1 MDVLDFINKGGKK
14 EVSNPLFNSKSKKN
28 IQSRSITVQDLEPDN
43 DAAINMAVAD
53 EINQYSIDSKTA
65 DKYRA
70 EGMNWNPWE
79 NLDSQLAE
87 QQGTFAKFGNALA
100 QAVVSEFAIGT
111 VKGFSDLFD
120 LIGQG
125 IGLSD
130 GDYSNPVS
138 KFLEEKQEEFRNF
151 APIYSDSNLHISNGG
166 LLDPGWWASNIPSIV
181 SSLTLLIPS
190 TGITRGISY
199 LGKLGKISSR
209 TRNAVRAISG
219 VNSKMK
225 KAEALRKAGKSA
237 EDIAKATKLNDV
249 RRFLTSASTAKQT
262 SLFLENATTAALSR
276 AMENYQEARQTYN
289 DMYVKASEYLKD
301 DDNYKAFIEQNK
313 ESLEKAGVDITDK
326 DSVAKYVSSSAADRT
341 FQLDW
346 YNVGWD
352 VIEMYGLRN
361 AWKGLKNANGTPSA
375 VRRAEKD
382 AIKYFGKKPEEIA
395 KLKSQRSFIE
405 KAGEWTSD
413 KLYGSKLII
422 GSELSEG
429 AEEALN
435 YIATEEGMRFG
446 RVLLGSEKGENK
458 GVWENIRNGFDGRL
472 HSYLL
477 APELH
482 DAAFWGVLGGVVFQ
496 YGGSKLR
503 RIRQK
508 FEKSEADE
516 KAKKSTP
523 WYQLDE
529 LPENQRR
536 ISEIE
541 ARATDFATYK
551 AQLDKINSGVDIYN
565 STENNEVK
573 FNSKEEADIAREKL
587 KDEFIASMTLRAMN
601 SGNYD
606 MLKAFLQNDNVRK
619 NLIESGV
626 FGNAEENG
634 KSASDIEAESKEYI
648 DSAVRRMDEI
658 ANMYE
663 EELTAIDYASSR
675 VGNDVLAEYM
685 QIMANNNVHTRL
697 ALKQNNL
704 SLAGTNTRISQLE
717 DQFRDKLDPN
727 INHAKNIKVGLIS
740 SELGKLYAEKR
751 EVTSQKD
758 SISKTISLE
767 NINKKIKTLEDELS
781 NEELV
786 FATSLALRY
795 TKTKGEDGKYTTD
808 DTSDYFEYRD
818 KQIINRTEDMSGKT
832 FESLTS
838 LDLSDRAKTVLN
850 DEELQRYKVLEQDA
864 GSSFS
869 ALKQI
874 SPELNDLYAVRA
886 ATELSSKMLN
896 SEIVRTVDEVKSYAN
911 MLHNTMNEARITA
924 IEQANKTILS
934 LYKKYGNAVEN
945 YISKRYRTE
954 NDNIDT
960 LSENE
965 RRDLNDA
972 LKVLALSKSYNK
984 YLGVQ
989 LEMMFRQ
996 YDAIEASR
1004 DSADDNEKGEENTTN
1019 LEANADT
1026 INQDVNNSTG
1036 ATIQANTEQETG
1048 QTDENQ
1054 PIVDPQKTENR
1065 TPTYYAKFWFPKGVL
1080 SSSRHSNTDNGGA
1093 AVYDNNDG
1101 TFTLDVRDDKK
1112 ALNDNRFFSNADE
1125 VDLTRPYEVVEKPIL
1140 KKNKKGKLEIYKQGK
1155 LVNTDTLEYQAAQQE
1170 EQQVSQT
1177 NEEQNTETNE
1187 EQTITQSANDVT
1199 EQNTEQN
1206 TETITQPVEGNN
1218 ENIED
1223 NVSNNPSTGGVVGE
1237 ESQPVPTVTPT
1248 VVPQEQK
1255 SSKESTT
1262 SVYDDVVPDE
1272 TTTED
1277 EIRMSSLGRFQR
1289 EFKANNDVDLD
1300 TIATEIINAEVKK
1313 GQDRQVVEA
1322 AVNKSLSIIKRVIE
1336 RKKGKASK
1344 TTMKS
1349 SIDDVVVQSSV
1360 IELTNRN
1367 PFIEDYTN
1375 AVKNMIN
1382 EFCKELGINEYN
1394 GKKYINLED
1403 LLRYVNTISNDSQ
1416 MSNMMFDAL
1425 KVYLNTDEAKT
1436 KFITTDETQN
1446 SDTLKKN
1453 IAKSAA
1459 QRYQERFSDTTTQR
1473 VNIWDL
1479 RNSLS
1484 SQKEIKEFEE
1494 ALEALNKGDKL
1505 TYTREDN
1512 KIVLK
1517 DSKGRTIGT
1526 LSIPTINSKTG
1537 AYEMTND
1544 GWKYDILTQAG
1555 GTINSKLKTLFS
1567 RWLNEVNED
1576 SKELNAIIYELAFEK
1591 TSPERKKELLAKFI
1605 ENKEIKAA
1613 KAQGFI
1619 DNRAGSEKL
1628 INGLV
1633 KLWKYKNYT
1642 DGDVTS
1648 SKNRRIERSLN
1659 SWFSKLRNSYDGV
1672 NYLVNNNDGEIEVA
1686 NISDG
1691 EIIRASETNGREV
1704 ALPANKAIAGG
1715 VNPGVHKLAISSRTP
1730 NTLTVSGMP
1739 SINFSGVGKM
1749 NTFVL
1754 LPNRNGSYEYV
1765 QAYPAE
1771 ITDDYIGKEAKEIIE
1786 AIQNKVLE
1794 LLDNHSKNPTQESFN
1809 EVKEF
1814 IKSVLSN
1821 HNGNSSLFWNLRLF
1835 EQGNTFGISL
1845 NNETKIVINAKDG
1858 NIDIS
1863 KSEYKPNIKGYKQK
1877 RMKLG
1882 TQQANEAITEL
1893 LNNLRFNLNP
1903 TYIASDNA
1911 TNTILNGIAKRRK
1924 GKFEITIGD
1933 KTWSYDSYNA
1943 FILNNNLV
1951 RLNTKP
1957 NERGTSNFN
1966 PRGSR
1971 TQSANQV
1978 LEIRINNVITS
1989 PVEDIVE
1996 QQPVEPVIPNVHNIS
2011 IPEKAIAILNGTQQS
2026 NHVGNDIA
2034 ALVFNGK
2041 QLKAL
2046 KDLELLPE
2054 NLIFDENFNNK
2065 QGYETINAEYNNNT
2079 KKITV
2084 GPRWLEMFN
2093 NPTTRNQAIR
2103 KLIHEQLHYKLSK
2116 NKGYVRSVQ
2125 SIYDEFKE
2133 YLDKNNVPKDAH
2145 IRAYLFENESTQL
2158 RALEEFL
2165 VESLTSEELA
2175 KYLNSIETSVPTKR
2189 GAKNLWQKILQT
2201 LSDIFGWN
2209 VTKGSLYEKEL
2220 NTIRELKLSSEDVE
2234 QNNNKLIKNKEYDT
2248 TDEFNRLQEES
2259 LGLSETKIQ
2268 QYHKG
2273 YRGGINGE
2281 VIPIFGD
2288 EDRQRLGRIY
2298 KRVLSRGTNTRTNS
2312 RTTLI
2317 HKLNNGQTSTFNIVA
2332 VSPKLFHDIFEIN
2345 RRYLPNGELVDLH
2358 DDYSN
2363 CKCFISDDGLCG
2375 FAIEEDGNLVSV
2387 FSLNPSTKRGFL
2399 YAIKD
2404 FIIKEGANHLDAYV
2418 SPNQNLENIYKKVFG
2433 FKTAST
2439 MDYNME
2445 YDHDNIA
2452 KNHNNPKVV
2461 FMVLSEDVVENKH
2474 FDKNNYDEAE
2484 KHQHNY
2490 INKSTQQEKIE
2501 VQDAD
2506 EEAEES
2512 NKNSEKSDEESD
2524 EKEAEEPK
2532 ESNDG
2537 FVDISDRLMGMF
2549 SSVTEQ
2555 PVSQTESTYI
2565 KEEQDILS
2573 RAPRNAKGQLLA
2585 PNGKV
2590 SNLDERQYAQVRTKA
2605 FENWFGNWETANNLL
2620 ANLDKVNT
2628 SLVDVEQHYK
2638 PWRKDKTKGND
2649 TLRIYLKDHSKGYF
2663 ELVKDQEFGMYS
2675 VHFKTAR
2682 EGGKYNSDV
2691 TVSTKEDRKTLFKE
2705 LIKLI
2710 PDGAQISTWGEISE
2724 DGIKGLNNV
2733 GRDFTKVGEREI
2745 IKKSNG
2751 SKVNIPIYQKGEDV
2765 SKVVDENGEP
2775 LVVYHGTKNNTEINK
2790 IDLSKSDDSIS
2801 FFTTNDKYHTA
2812 NSYTESGINTG
2823 NSHLD
2828 EIINDILEYEGIAN
2842 YTKVKQYIETTIH
2855 NSEASLND
2863 LGPFDDEVSLKES
2876 IHENKRLLQYLEDN
2890 KDTLDF
2896 NGNTVNIYSFFESL
2910 KNPLIIDVKGKNWNK
2925 IQFEDNTF
2933 STREIAKIAKE
2944 RGYDS
2949 VIFKNIRDLG
2959 AGMSYDGVLYENDVD
2974 KPNVYIAFSSN
2985 QIKSAT
2991 DNVGTFSN
2999 EDDDIYHS
3007 SVTEERITLMPN
3019 VPSIASISDMLP
3031 LAQQPKFDA
3040 LVASA
3045 ELETSCQ

>member
-1 MDVLDFINKGGKK
+1 MDVLDFINK
-14 EVSNPLFNSKSKKN
+14 EDVNSRFNSKSKKN
-28 IQSRSITVQDLEPDN
+28 IQVGNLIAQDLQPDN
-43 DAAINMAVAD
+43 DVAVNMAIAD
-53 EINQYSIDSKTA
+53 GINQYSIDSKIA
-65 DKYRA
+65 DKYRDR
-70 EGMNWNPWE
+70 GMNWNPWE
-79 NLDSQLAE
+79 DLDSQLAE
-87 QQGTFAKFGNALA
+87 TQGIFSKFGNALA
-100 QAVVSEFAIGT
+100 QAVVSEFALGT
-111 VKGFSDLFD
+111 IKGFSDLFD

-125 IGLSD
+125 VGLAD

-138 KFLEEKQEEFRNF
+138 EFLEEKQEEFRNF

-166 LLDPGWWASNIPSIV
+166 LLDAGWWASNIPSIV
-181 SSLTLLIPS
+181 SSLTLLLPS
-190 TGITRGISY
+190 TGVVKGLSY
-199 LGKLGKISSR
+199 LGKALNVGSR
-209 TRNAVRAISG
+209 TRNAVRVISG

-225 KAEALRKAGKSA
+225 EAEALRKAGKSA
-237 EDIAKATKLNDV
+237 EEIAELTKLNGV

-289 DMYVKASEYLKD
+289 NMYVEASEYFKD
-301 DDNYKAFIEQNK
+301 DNNYKTFIEQNK
-313 ESLEKAGVDITDK
+313 DRLEEAGVDITNK
-326 DSVAKYVSSSAADRT
+326 DSVAKYVSKSAADRT

-346 YNVGWD
+346 FNVGWD
-352 VIEMYGLRN
+352 VVQMYGLRN
-361 AWKGLKNANGTPSA
+361 AWKGLRNANGTPSA

-382 AIKYFGKKPEEIA
+382 IEKYFGKKPEEIA
-395 KLKSQRSFIE
+395 KLKAQRSFME
-405 KAGEWTSD
+405 KAGEWASD
-413 KLYGSKLII
+413 KLYGSTLII
-422 GSELSEG
+422 GSKLSEG

-458 GVWENIRNGFDGRL
+458 GVWENIINGFDGRL
-472 HSYLL
+472 SSYLQSPAL
-477 APELH
+477 Y

-496 YGGSKLR
+496 AGGSKFR

-508 FEKSEADE
+508 FEKSDADE

-541 ARATDFATYK
+541 ARATDFAIYK
-551 AQLDKINSGVDIYN
+551 THLDKINDGIDIYN

-573 FNSKEEADIAREKL
+573 FSSKEEADVAREKL

-601 SGNYD
+601 AGNYN
-606 MLKAFLQNDNVRK
+606 MLKAFLKNDNVRK

-626 FGNAEENG
+626 FGKTEENG

-663 EELTAIDYASSR
+663 QELTAIDYASSR
-675 VGNDVLAEYM
+675 IGNDVLAEYM
-685 QIMANNNVHTRL
+685 QIMANNNVHTQL
-697 ALKQNNL
+697 ALRQNNL
-704 SLAGTNTRISQLE
+704 SLAGTNARIAQLE
-717 DQFRDKLDPN
+717 DQFRDKLDPSV
-727 INHAKNIKVGLIS
+727 NHANNIKVGLIS

-751 EVTSQKD
+751 NITKQEN
-758 SISKTISLE
+758 SISKNISLE

-795 TKTKGEDGKYTTD
+795 TKGEDGKYTTS

-818 KQIINRTEDMSGKT
+818 EQIINRTEDMAGKT
-832 FESLTS
+832 FASLTG
-838 LDLSDRAKTVLN
+838 LDVSDRARTVLN
-850 DEELQRYKVLEQDA
+850 EEELQKYKVLEQNA

-896 SEIVRTVDEVKSYAN
+896 SELVRTVDEVKDYAN
-911 MLHNTMNEARITA
+911 MLHNTMSEARVTA
-924 IEQANKTILS
+924 INQASKTILN
-934 LYKKYGNAVEN
+934 LYKKYGKDIEFYMIDYFNEE
-945 YISKRYRTE
+945 IRTK
-954 NDNIDT
+954 N

-965 RRDLNDA
+965 RRDLDDA
-972 LKVLALSKSYNK
+972 FKVLALNKSYNK
-984 YLGVQ
+984 NLGVQ
-989 LEMMFRQ
+989 LEMMFKQ

-1004 DSADDNEKGEENTTN
+1004 DSAEDDEQGEENTTN
-1019 LEANADT
+1019 SEANTDT
-1026 INQDVNNSTG
+1026 IAQDVNNT
-1036 ATIQANTEQETG
+1036 TETPIQADTEQETK
-1048 QTDENQ
+1048 QLEENQ
-1054 PIVDPQKTENR
+1054 PITDPQETESRN
-1065 TPTYYAKFWFPKGVL
+1065 PAYYATFWFPKGVL

-1125 VDLTRPYEVVEKPIL
+1125 VDLMRPYEVVEKPIL
-1140 KKNKKGKLEIYKQGK
+1140 KKNKKGKLEIYKQGR

-1170 EQQVSQT
+1170 EQQSIQP
-1177 NEEQNTETNE
+1177 NEEQSTETNK
-1187 EQTITQSANDVT
+1187 EQVT
-1199 EQNTEQN
+1199 EQSTKTTTTPINDDTK
-1206 TETITQPVEGNN
+1206 TTT
-1218 ENIED
+1218 D
-1223 NVSNNPSTGGVVGE
+1223 NVVVNTSTGGVVGE
-1237 ESQPVPTVTPT
+1237 NSQITPIVTPRA
-1248 VVPQEQK
+1248 QQK
-1255 SSKESTT
+1255 PFTEDTA
-1262 SVYDDVVPDE
+1262 SVYDDVIPDE

-1300 TIATEIINAEVKK
+1300 AIATEIINAEVKK

-1322 AVNKSLSIIKRVIE
+1322 AVNKSLAIIKRVIE
-1336 RKKGKASK
+1336 RKKGKASES
-1344 TTMKS
+1344 TMKS
-1349 SIDDVVVQSSV
+1349 SIDEVVVESSIV
-1360 IELTNRN
+1360 ELTSRN

-1375 AVKNMIN
+1375 AVRNMIN

-1403 LLRYVNTISNDSQ
+1403 LLRYVNIISNDSQ

-1446 SDTLKKN
+1446 SDILKKN

-1459 QRYQERFSDTTTQR
+1459 QRYQERLSDTTTQR

-1494 ALEALNKGDKL
+1494 AIEALNKGDKL
-1505 TYTREDN
+1505 TYTRKDN
-1512 KIVLK
+1512 KIILK

-1526 LSIPTINSKTG
+1526 LSIPTVNSKTG

-1567 RWLNEVNED
+1567 RWLNEVND
-1576 SKELNAIIYELAFEK
+1576 TSKELNAIIYELAFEK
-1591 TSPERKKELLAKFI
+1591 TSAERRQELLAKFI

-1619 DNRAGSEKL
+1619 DNKAGSEKL

-1633 KLWKYKNYT
+1633 KLWKYRNYT

-1648 SKNRRIERSLN
+1648 SRNRRIDRSLN
-1659 SWFSKLRNSYDGV
+1659 SWFSKLCNSYDGV
-1672 NYLVNNNDGEIEVA
+1672 SYLINNKDGEIEVA

-1691 EIIRASETNGREV
+1691 EIIRASETNGKEA
-1704 ALPANKAIAGG
+1704 ALPADRAIAGG
-1715 VNPGVHKLAISSRTP
+1715 VNPAIHKLAISSRTP

-1765 QAYPAE
+1765 QAYPAD
-1771 ITDDYIGKEAKEIIE
+1771 IVDDYIGKEAKEIIKS
-1786 AIQNKVLE
+1786 IQNRILE

-1845 NNETKIVINAKDG
+1845 NNETKIVINAKNG
-1858 NIDIS
+1858 NVDVS
-1863 KSEYKPNIKGYKQK
+1863 KSEYKPNDKGYRQKQ
-1877 RMKLG
+1877 MQLG
-1882 TQQANEAITEL
+1882 THKANEAITEL
-1893 LNNLRFNLNP
+1893 FNNLRFNLNP

-1911 TNTILNGIAKRRK
+1911 TNTILNGIAKRRN

-1943 FILNNNLV
+1943 FVLNNNLV

-1978 LEIRINNVITS
+1978 LEIRINNTTTS
-1989 PVEDIVE
+1989 PVEGTTEE
-1996 QQPVEPVIPNVHNIS
+1996 QHPVEPVAPNVENVS
-2011 IPEKAIAILNGTQQS
+2011 IPDKALAILNGTQQS
-2026 NHVGNDIA
+2026 SHVGNDIA
-2034 ALVFNGK
+2034 ALVFKDK

-2046 KDLELLPE
+2046 KDLELLPKK
-2054 NLIFDENFNNK
+2054 LIFDENFNNQ
-2065 QGYETINAEYNNNT
+2065 QGYETINAEYNNKT
-2079 KKITV
+2079 KRITV
-2084 GPRWLEMFN
+2084 GPRWLNLFN

-2133 YLDKNNVPKDAH
+2133 YLNKNNVPKDAY

-2189 GAKNLWQKILQT
+2189 GAKNLWQKILIA

-2220 NTIRELKLSSEDVE
+2220 NTIRELKLSSETVE
-2234 QNNNKLIKNKEYDT
+2234 QNTETQTDNTETQINNSESNVEQEDNNNLQENNK
-2248 TDEFNRLQEES
+2248 
-2259 LGLSETKIQ
+2259 
-2268 QYHKG
+2268 
-2273 YRGGINGE
+2273 
-2281 VIPIFGD
+2281 
-2288 EDRQRLGRIY
+2288 
-2298 KRVLSRGTNTRTNS
+2298 TN
-2312 RTTLI
+2312 
-2317 HKLNNGQTSTFNIVA
+2317 
-2332 VSPKLFHDIFEIN
+2332 E
-2345 RRYLPNGELVDLH
+2345 
-2358 DDYSN
+2358 
-2363 CKCFISDDGLCG
+2363 
-2375 FAIEEDGNLVSV
+2375 
-2387 FSLNPSTKRGFL
+2387 
-2399 YAIKD
+2399 
-2404 FIIKEGANHLDAYV
+2404 
-2418 SPNQNLENIYKKVFG
+2418 
-2433 FKTAST
+2433 
-2439 MDYNME
+2439 
-2445 YDHDNIA
+2445 
-2452 KNHNNPKVV
+2452 
-2461 FMVLSEDVVENKH
+2461 
-2474 FDKNNYDEAE
+2474 
-2484 KHQHNY
+2484 
-2490 INKSTQQEKIE
+2490 EKIE
-2501 VQDAD
+2501 VQDEETEETD
-2506 EEAEES
+2506 ES
-2512 NKNSEKSDEESD
+2512 SDS
-2524 EKEAEEPK
+2524 
-2532 ESNDG
+2532 
-2537 FVDISDRLMGMF
+2537 FVDFSDDLIDEF
-2549 SSVTEQ
+2549 ESSITEQ
-2555 PVSQTESTYI
+2555 PVSQTEPVYT
-2565 KEEQDILS
+2565 KEEQNILS
-2573 RAPRNAKGQLLA
+2573 RAPRNTKGQLLA

-2590 SNLDERQYAQVRTKA
+2590 SNLTEKQYVQVRTKA
-2605 FENWFGNWETANNLL
+2605 FKDWFGDWE
-2620 ANLDKVNT
+2620 
-2628 SLVDVEQHYK
+2628 
-2638 PWRKDKTKGND
+2638 ND
-2649 TLRIYLKDHSKGYF
+2649 P
-2663 ELVKDQEFGMYS
+2663 EN
-2675 VHFKTAR
+2675 A
-2682 EGGKYNSDV
+2682 
-2691 TVSTKEDRKTLFKE
+2691 
-2705 LIKLI
+2705 
-2710 PDGAQISTWGEISE
+2710 
-2724 DGIKGLNNV
+2724 
-2733 GRDFTKVGEREI
+2733 
-2745 IKKSNG
+2745 
-2751 SKVNIPIYQKGEDV
+2751 

-2775 LVVYHGTKNNTEINK
+2775 LVVYHSTNK
-2790 IDLSKSDDSIS
+2790 IFNTYKERDGIHFGSYDTALGVANEKFDPTFDTIEEAQASIAKGKFRINQVFLNIRNPKQSK
-2801 FFTTNDKYHTA
+2801 
-2812 NSYTESGINTG
+2812 
-2823 NSHLD
+2823 
-2828 EIINDILEYEGIAN
+2828 
-2842 YTKVKQYIETTIH
+2842 
-2855 NSEASLND
+2855 D
-2863 LGPFDDEVSLKES
+2863 LGTGWKQLITEGFDGGLYKAVEG
-2876 IHENKRLLQYLEDN
+2876 
-2890 KDTLDF
+2890 DTSFVVF
-2896 NGNTVNIYSFFESL
+2896 N
-2910 KNPLIIDVKGKNWNK
+2910 P
-2925 IQFEDNTF
+2925 
-2933 STREIAKIAKE
+2933 
-2944 RGYDS
+2944 
-2949 VIFKNIRDLG
+2949 
-2959 AGMSYDGVLYENDVD
+2959 
-2974 KPNVYIAFSSN
+2974 N

-2999 EDDDIYHS
+2999 EDDNVYHS
-3007 SVTEERITLMPN
+3007 SITEERITLMPN
-3019 VPSIASISDMLP
+3019 VPSVASISNMLP
-3031 LAQQPKFDA
+3031 LEQQPEFDA

-3045 ELETSCQ
+3045 EFETSCR

>member
-1 MDVLDFINKGGKK
+1 MDIQAIFNAGGTVIKNPNYRKG
-14 EVSNPLFNSKSKKN
+14 KKN
-28 IQSRSITVQDLEPDN
+28 IEPEYITVSDLDSGIKPDGSIVADIAY
-43 DAAINMAVAD
+43 DAAAKG
-53 EINQYSIDSKTA
+53 EQSILGRNGEL
-65 DKYRA
+65 DKYI
-70 EGMNWNPWE
+70 EHGLTPNGWE
-79 NLDSQLAE
+79 NLDVQLAE
-87 QQGTFAKFGNALA
+87 RQSVFAKFGNAIA
-100 QAVVSEFAIGT
+100 QALVSELTIGT
-111 VKGFSDLFD
+111 IKSFSDIFD

-125 IGLSD
+125 IGLAD

-138 KFLEEKQEEFRNF
+138 KFLEEKQEEFRN
-151 APIYSDSNLHISNGG
+151 ATPIYSDPNSYIDNGG

-181 SSLTLLIPS
+181 SSLTLLLPS
-190 TGITRGISY
+190 SGIVKGISSV
-199 LGKLGKISSR
+199 GKAFNVGSR
-209 TRNAVRAISG
+209 TRNAVRAIIG

-237 EDIAKATKLNDV
+237 EEIRELTKLN
-249 RRFLTSASTAKQT
+249 RAQRFLTSASTAKQT
-262 SLFLENATTAALSR
+262 SLFLKNATTATLSR

-289 DMYVKASEYLKD
+289 DMYVEASEYLKD
-301 DDNYKAFIEQNK
+301 DDNYNAFIEQNK
-313 ESLEKAGVDITDK
+313 ESLEKAGVDITDR
-326 DSVAKYVSSSAADRT
+326 DSVAKYVASSAADRT
-341 FQLDW
+341 FQIDW

-382 AIKYFGKKPEEIA
+382 AIKYFGKRPEEIA
-395 KLKSQRSFIE
+395 KLKAQRSFIE
-405 KAGEWTSD
+405 KAGEWASD

-422 GSELSEG
+422 GAELSEG

-551 AQLDKINSGVDIYN
+551 AQLDKINDGVDIYN
-565 STENNEVK
+565 STEGKEVK
-573 FNSKEEADIAREKL
+573 FSSNEEADIAREKL

-601 SGNYD
+601 TGNFD

-634 KSASDIEAESKEYI
+634 KSTSDIEAESKEYI

-663 EELTAIDYASSR
+663 QELTAIDYASSR
-675 VGNDVLAEYM
+675 IGNDVLAEYM
-685 QIMANNNVHTRL
+685 QIMATNNVHTQL
-697 ALKQNNL
+697 ALRQNNL
-704 SLAGTNTRISQLE
+704 SLAGTNARIAQLE

-727 INHAKNIKVGLIS
+727 VNHSNNIKVGLIS

-767 NINKKIKTLEDELS
+767 NINKKIKVLEDELS

-795 TKTKGEDGKYTTD
+795 AKGEDGKYTTS

-818 KQIINRTEDMSGKT
+818 TQIINRTEDMAGRM
-832 FESLTS
+832 FEGLTS
-838 LDLSDRAKTVLN
+838 FDLSDRARTILN
-850 DEELQRYKVLEQDA
+850 DEELQKYKVLEQDA

-869 ALKQI
+869 ALKEI

-886 ATELSSKMLN
+886 ATELSSKTLN
-896 SEIVRTVDEVKSYAN
+896 SELIRTVDEVKSYAN
-911 MLHNTMNEARITA
+911 MLHNTMSEARVTA
-924 IEQANKTILS
+924 IEQANKTILN
-934 LYKKYGNAVEN
+934 LYKKYGDTVEN
-945 YISKRYRTE
+945 YIFKRYRNE
-954 NDNIDT
+954 SSNLET

-965 RRDLNDA
+965 RRDLDDA
-972 LKVLALSKSYNK
+972 LKVLSLSKSYNE

-989 LEMMFRQ
+989 LEGKFRL
-996 YDAIEASR
+996 YDSIEASR
-1004 DSADDNEKGEENTTN
+1004 DSADDNKQGEENTTN
-1019 LEANADT
+1019 SEAIEDT
-1026 INQDVNNSTG
+1026 INQGMDNSTD
-1036 ATIQANTEQETG
+1036 TTLQADTEQELS
-1048 QTDENQ
+1048 QSEENQ
-1054 PIVDPQKTENR
+1054 PTIDPQKTENR

-1080 SSSRHSNTDNGGA
+1080 SSSRHSSTDNGGA

-1101 TFTLDVRDDKK
+1101 TFTLDVRDDKR
-1112 ALNDNRFFSNADE
+1112 ALNDSRFFSNADE

-1140 KKNKKGKLEIYKQGK
+1140 KKNKKGKLEIYKQGT

-1170 EQQVSQT
+1170 EQQNV
-1177 NEEQNTETNE
+1177 ETNE
-1187 EQTITQSANDVT
+1187 EQSTETNKQQNVDTSTDQVVEQDTNNST
-1199 EQNTEQN
+1199 EQSIKPT
-1206 TETITQPVEGNN
+1206 TPPVESNA
-1218 ENIED
+1218 ENVVD
-1223 NVSNNPSTGGVVGE
+1223 NTSSNPSTGGVVDE
-1237 ESQPVPTVTPT
+1237 TSQTTTTVA
-1248 VVPQEQK
+1248 PQKQQK
-1255 SSKESTT
+1255 PSTEATT

-1277 EIRMSSLGRFQR
+1277 EIRMASLGRFQR

-1300 TIATEIINAEVKK
+1300 AIATEIINAEVKK

-1322 AVNKSLSIIKRVIE
+1322 AVNKSLAIIKRVIA
-1336 RKKGKASK
+1336 RKKGKTSE

-1349 SIDDVVVQSSV
+1349 SIDDVVVHSSV
-1360 IELTNRN
+1360 IELTSRN
-1367 PFIEDYTN
+1367 PFVEDYVN

-1494 ALEALNKGDKL
+1494 AIEALNKGDKL
-1505 TYTREDN
+1505 TYTRENN

-1517 DSKGRTIGT
+1517 DAKGRTIGT
-1526 LSIPTINSKTG
+1526 LSVPRINSKTG

-1544 GWKYDILTQAG
+1544 GWKYDILTQSG

-1567 RWLNEVNED
+1567 RWLNEVNDD

-1591 TSPERKKELLAKFI
+1591 TSPERKKELLAKFV

-1619 DNRAGSEKL
+1619 DVTAGSEKL

-1633 KLWKYKNYT
+1633 KLWKYQNYT

-1648 SKNRRIERSLN
+1648 SRNRRIERSLN

-1672 NYLVNNNDGEIEVA
+1672 SYLINNNDGEIEVA

-1691 EIIRASETNGREV
+1691 EIIRASEINGQKA

-1715 VNPGVHKLAISSRTP
+1715 VNPAVHKLAICSRTP

-1786 AIQNKVLE
+1786 TIQNRILE

-1814 IKSVLSN
+1814 VKSVLSN
-1821 HNGNSSLFWNLRLF
+1821 YNGNSSLFWNLRLF

-1845 NNETKIVINAKDG
+1845 NNETKIVINARDG
-1858 NIDIS
+1858 NVDVS
-1863 KSEYKPNIKGYKQK
+1863 KSEYKPNSKGYRQN

-1882 TQQANEAITEL
+1882 TKQANEVITEL
-1893 LNNLRFNLNP
+1893 LNNLRFNINP

-1911 TNTILNGIAKRRK
+1911 TNTILNGIAKRRN

-1933 KTWSYDSYNA
+1933 KTWSYDSYND
-1943 FILNNNLV
+1943 FVLNNNLV

-1957 NERGTSNFN
+1957 NERGTSNFS

-1978 LEIRINNVITS
+1978 LEIRINNVTTS
-1989 PVEDIVE
+1989 PVEESTKQQSVE
-1996 QQPVEPVIPNVHNIS
+1996 STTSSVKNVS
-2011 IPEKAIAILNGTQQS
+2011 IPERALAILNGTQQS
-2026 NHVGNDIA
+2026 KHVGNDIA
-2034 ALVFNGK
+2034 ALIFNDE

-2046 KDLELLPE
+2046 KDLELLPK
-2054 NLIFDENFNNK
+2054 NVIFDKNFNNQK
-2065 QGYETINAEYNNNT
+2065 GYKTINAEYRKST
-2079 KKITV
+2079 KQVTV
-2084 GPRWLEMFN
+2084 GTRWLNLFN
-2093 NPTTRNQAIR
+2093 NPTTRNEAIR
-2103 KLIHEQLHYKLSK
+2103 KLIHEQLHHKLRD

-2220 NTIRELKLSSEDVE
+2220 NTIRELKLDSES
-2234 QNNNKLIKNKEYDT
+2234 I
-2248 TDEFNRLQEES
+2248 
-2259 LGLSETKIQ
+2259 
-2268 QYHKG
+2268 
-2273 YRGGINGE
+2273 
-2281 VIPIFGD
+2281 
-2288 EDRQRLGRIY
+2288 EDAEAPTG
-2298 KRVLSRGTNTRTNS
+2298 
-2312 RTTLI
+2312 
-2317 HKLNNGQTSTFNIVA
+2317 
-2332 VSPKLFHDIFEIN
+2332 
-2345 RRYLPNGELVDLH
+2345 
-2358 DDYSN
+2358 
-2363 CKCFISDDGLCG
+2363 
-2375 FAIEEDGNLVSV
+2375 
-2387 FSLNPSTKRGFL
+2387 
-2399 YAIKD
+2399 
-2404 FIIKEGANHLDAYV
+2404 
-2418 SPNQNLENIYKKVFG
+2418 
-2433 FKTAST
+2433 
-2439 MDYNME
+2439 
-2445 YDHDNIA
+2445 
-2452 KNHNNPKVV
+2452 NNPKVPTNDV
-2461 FMVLSEDVVENKH
+2461 KTPADNVKVPIDNESNDKQEDNKADNLKEN
-2474 FDKNNYDEAE
+2474 
-2484 KHQHNY
+2484 
-2490 INKSTQQEKIE
+2490 NKANEERIE

-2506 EEAEES
+2506 EEVEES
-2512 NKNSEKSDEESD
+2512 DKNSEDSKESDDEKAEKSDKS
-2524 EKEAEEPK
+2524 
-2532 ESNDG
+2532 SDG
-2537 FVDISDRLMGMF
+2537 FVDISDILMGVYN
-2549 SSVTEQ
+2549 SSITEQ
-2555 PVSQTESTYI
+2555 PVSQTESNYT
-2565 KEEQDILS
+2565 KEMQDILAN
-2573 RAPRNAKGQLLA
+2573 APRNSEGKLLA

-2590 SNLDERQYAQVRTKA
+2590 SNLTEKQYAQVRTKA
-2605 FENWFGNWETANNLL
+2605 FKNWFGDWENNPKN
-2620 ANLDKVNT
+2620 A
-2628 SLVDVEQHYK
+2628 
-2638 PWRKDKTKGND
+2638 
-2649 TLRIYLKDHSKGYF
+2649 
-2663 ELVKDQEFGMYS
+2663 
-2675 VHFKTAR
+2675 
-2682 EGGKYNSDV
+2682 
-2691 TVSTKEDRKTLFKE
+2691 
-2705 LIKLI
+2705 
-2710 PDGAQISTWGEISE
+2710 
-2724 DGIKGLNNV
+2724 
-2733 GRDFTKVGEREI
+2733 
-2745 IKKSNG
+2745 
-2751 SKVNIPIYQKGEDV
+2751 

-2775 LVVYHGTKNNTEINK
+2775 LVVYHNTNSKFTIFEKGHDFNKYLRSEEFTFHFGNKNAANNRTSKYSMAVFLNAKNTIRGYDGMQNSPIEFINELLK
-2790 IDLSKSDDSIS
+2790 QNIIDRNGFDVARNK
-2801 FFTTNDKYHTA
+2801 
-2812 NSYTESGINTG
+2812 
-2823 NSHLD
+2823 
-2828 EIINDILEYEGIAN
+2828 INDIQNNYNLSHKQRLERISEYINNLLEFYGKPNSVILYSNKIEGIGEDS
-2842 YTKVKQYIETTIH
+2842 YMI
-2855 NSEASLND
+2855 LN
-2863 LGPFDDEVSLKES
+2863 K
-2876 IHENKRLLQYLEDN
+2876 
-2890 KDTLDF
+2890 
-2896 NGNTVNIYSFFESL
+2896 
-2910 KNPLIIDVKGKNWNK
+2910 
-2925 IQFEDNTF
+2925 
-2933 STREIAKIAKE
+2933 
-2944 RGYDS
+2944 
-2949 VIFKNIRDLG
+2949 
-2959 AGMSYDGVLYENDVD
+2959 
-2974 KPNVYIAFSSN
+2974 N

-2991 DNVGTFSN
+2991 DNIGTFSN

-3007 SVTEERITLMPN
+3007 SVTEESITLMEN
-3019 VPSIASISDMLP
+3019 VPSISSISDMLP
-3031 LAQQPKFDA
+3031 LAQQSKFEA

-3045 ELETSCQ
+3045 EIETSCQ

>member
-1 MDVLDFINKGGKK
+1 MDVLDFINKEGKK
-14 EVSNPLFNSKSKKN
+14 EVPNPLFKPKSKNN
-28 IQSRSITVQDLEPDN
+28 IQPRSIVVQDLDSDN
-43 DAAINMAVAD
+43 DAAVNMAVAD
-53 EINQYSIDSKTA
+53 GINQYSIDSKTA
-65 DKYRA
+65 DKYR
-70 EGMNWNPWE
+70 EKGMNWNPWE
-79 NLDSQLAE
+79 NLDSSLAE
-87 QQGTFAKFGNALA
+87 EQGMFAKFGNALA

-111 VKGFSDLFD
+111 AKGFSDLFD

-125 IGLSD
+125 VGLSD

-151 APIYSDSNLHISNGG
+151 APIYSDPNLHISNGG

-181 SSLTLLIPS
+181 SSLTLLLPS
-190 TGITRGISY
+190 SGIVKSASY
-199 LGKLGKISSR
+199 IGKAFNVGSR

-237 EDIAKATKLNDV
+237 EEIAEATKLNDV
-249 RRFLTSASTAKQT
+249 QRFLTSASTAKQT

-289 DMYVKASEYLKD
+289 DMYVEASEYLKD
-301 DDNYKAFIEQNK
+301 DDNYNAFIEQNK
-313 ESLEKAGVDITDK
+313 DSLEKAGVDITDR

-341 FQLDW
+341 FQIDW
-346 YNVGWD
+346 LNVGWD
-352 VIEMYGLRN
+352 VVQMYGLRN
-361 AWKGLKNANGTPSA
+361 AWKGMKNANGTPSA

-395 KLKSQRSFIE
+395 KLKAQRSFME
-405 KAGEWTSD
+405 KAGEWASD

-458 GVWENIRNGFDGRL
+458 GVWKNIMNGFDGRL
-472 HSYLL
+472 DSYLL
-477 APELH
+477 APELY

-496 YGGSKLR
+496 AGGSALR
-503 RIRQK
+503 RVGQK

-516 KAKKSTP
+516 KAKKSLP
-523 WYQLDE
+523 WYKLDE

-541 ARATDFATYK
+541 ARATDFAMYK

-565 STENNEVK
+565 STEDNEVK
-573 FNSKEEADIAREKL
+573 FNSEEEANVAREKL

-626 FGNAEENG
+626 FGSTEENG

-663 EELTAIDYASSR
+663 QELTAIDYASSR
-675 VGNDVLAEYM
+675 IGNDVLAEYM
-685 QIMANNNVHTRL
+685 QIMANNNVRT
-697 ALKQNNL
+697 QL
-704 SLAGTNTRISQLE
+704 SLRQNDLSLVGTNARIAQLE
-717 DQFRDKLDPN
+717 DQFRDNLDPS
-727 INHAKNIKVGLIS
+727 INHSNNIKVGLIS

-751 EVTSQKD
+751 NVLSQKD

-767 NINKKIKTLEDELS
+767 NINKKIKTLEDELT

-795 TKTKGEDGKYTTD
+795 SKGEDGKYTTS

-818 KQIINRTEDMSGKT
+818 KQIINRTEDMSGRT
-832 FESLTS
+832 FETLTS
-838 LDLSDRAKTVLN
+838 LDLSDRARTVLS
-850 DEELQRYKVLEQDA
+850 DEELQKYNVLEQDA

-896 SEIVRTVDEVKSYAN
+896 SELVRTVDEVKSYAN
-911 MLHNTMNEARITA
+911 MLHNTMNEARVTA
-924 IEQANKTILS
+924 IDQASKTILN
-934 LYKKYGNAVEN
+934 LYKKYGYNVEN
-945 YISKRYRTE
+945 YISKSYGYE
-954 NDNIDT
+954 PGNIDV

-965 RRDLNDA
+965 RRDLDDA

-984 YLGVQ
+984 SLGIQ

-1004 DSADDNEKGEENTTN
+1004 DSADDNEQGEENTTN
-1019 LEANADT
+1019 SEANTGT
-1026 INQDVNNSTG
+1026 INQGVDNT
-1036 ATIQANTEQETG
+1036 TETPIQANTEQEE
-1048 QTDENQ
+1048 QQSEEKQ
-1054 PIVDPQKTENR
+1054 PTIDPQETENR
-1065 TPTYYAKFWFPKGVL
+1065 TPAFYTKFRFSKGVL
-1080 SSSRHSNTDNGGA
+1080 SSGHHSSTDNGSA

-1101 TFTLDVRDDKK
+1101 TFTLDVRDNKR
-1112 ALNDNRFFSNADE
+1112 ALNDSRFFSNAKE

-1140 KKNKKGKLEIYKQGK
+1140 KKNKKGKLVIYKQGT

-1170 EQQVSQT
+1170 EQQISQSNEGQTTTQST
-1177 NEEQNTETNE
+1177 NNVTEQNTETN
-1187 EQTITQSANDVT
+1187 
-1199 EQNTEQN
+1199 
-1206 TETITQPVEGNN
+1206 TQPVEDNTESIN
-1218 ENIED
+1218 D
-1223 NVSNNPSTGGVVGE
+1223 NVADNSSTGGVVGE
-1237 ESQPVPTVTPT
+1237 DSQAAPTVA
-1248 VVPQEQK
+1248 PQEQHK
-1255 SSKESTT
+1255 SSTETTT
-1262 SVYDDVVPDE
+1262 SVYDDVIPDE

-1300 TIATEIINAEVKK
+1300 AIATEIINAEVKK

-1322 AVNKSLSIIKRVIE
+1322 AVNKSLALIKRVIE
-1336 RKKGKASK
+1336 RKKSKASES
-1344 TTMKS
+1344 TMKS

-1360 IELTNRN
+1360 LELTKRN
-1367 PFIEDYTN
+1367 PFVEDYVN

-1459 QRYQERFSDTTTQR
+1459 QRYQERFSDTTVQR

-1494 ALEALNKGDKL
+1494 AIEALNKGDKL
-1505 TYTREDN
+1505 TYARDGN

-1526 LSIPTINSKTG
+1526 LSVPFINSKTG

-1544 GWKYDILTQAG
+1544 GWKYDILTQSG

-1567 RWLNEVNED
+1567 RWLNEVND
-1576 SKELNAIIYELAFEK
+1576 DCKELNAIIYELAFEK
-1591 TSPERKKELLAKFI
+1591 TSSERKKELLAKFN

-1613 KAQGFI
+1613 KSQGFI
-1619 DNRAGSEKL
+1619 DNKAGSEKL

-1633 KLWKYKNYT
+1633 KLWRYQNYT

-1648 SKNRRIERSLN
+1648 SRNRRIDRSLN

-1672 NYLVNNNDGEIEVA
+1672 SYLINNTDGEIEVA

-1691 EIIRASETNGREV
+1691 EIIRASETNGQEA

-1715 VNPGVHKLAISSRTP
+1715 VNPAVHKLAISSRTP

-1765 QAYPAE
+1765 QAYPAD
-1771 ITDDYIGKEAKEIIE
+1771 ITDNYIGKEAKEIIE
-1786 AIQNKVLE
+1786 AIQNRVLE
-1794 LLDNHSKNPTQESFN
+1794 LLDAHSKNPTQESFN
-1809 EVKEF
+1809 EVKDF
-1814 IKSVLSN
+1814 VKSVLSN
-1821 HNGNSSLFWNLRLF
+1821 YNGNSSLFWNLRLF

-1845 NNETKIVINAKDG
+1845 NNDTKIVINAKDG
-1858 NIDIS
+1858 NVDVS
-1863 KSEYKPNIKGYKQK
+1863 KSEYKPNIKGYRQK
-1877 RMKLG
+1877 RMELG

-1911 TNTILNGIAKRRK
+1911 TNTILNGIAKRRN
-1924 GKFEITIGD
+1924 GKFEITIGN

-1943 FILNNNLV
+1943 FVLNNNLV

-1978 LEIRINNVITS
+1978 LEIRINNTTTS
-1989 PVEDIVE
+1989 PVKGTAE
-1996 QQPVEPVIPNVHNIS
+1996 QQSVEPIAPNVKNVS
-2011 IPEKAIAILNGTQQS
+2011 IPERAIAILNGTQQS

-2034 ALVFNGK
+2034 ALVFNDK

-2046 KDLELLPE
+2046 KDLELLPK
-2054 NLIFDENFNNK
+2054 NIIFDENFNK
-2065 QGYETINAEYNNNT
+2065 QENYETINAEYRKST
-2079 KKITV
+2079 KQVTV
-2084 GPRWLEMFN
+2084 GTRWLDMFN
-2093 NPTTRNQAIR
+2093 NPNTRNQAIR
-2103 KLIHEQLHYKLSK
+2103 KLIHEQLHHKLRD

-2133 YLDKNNVPKDAH
+2133 YLDKNNVPKDAR

-2175 KYLNSIETSVPTKR
+2175 RYLNSIETSVPTKR
-2189 GAKNLWQKILQT
+2189 GAKNLWQKILLT

-2220 NTIRELKLSSEDVE
+2220 NTIRELNLSSETVE
-2234 QNNNKLIKNKEYDT
+2234 QNTEAQIDNSETNVEQEDNNNGNLQENNK
-2248 TDEFNRLQEES
+2248 TDEENNK
-2259 LGLSETKIQ
+2259 T
-2268 QYHKG
+2268 
-2273 YRGGINGE
+2273 
-2281 VIPIFGD
+2281 D
-2288 EDRQRLGRIY
+2288 E
-2298 KRVLSRGTNTRTNS
+2298 
-2312 RTTLI
+2312 
-2317 HKLNNGQTSTFNIVA
+2317 
-2332 VSPKLFHDIFEIN
+2332 
-2345 RRYLPNGELVDLH
+2345 
-2358 DDYSN
+2358 
-2363 CKCFISDDGLCG
+2363 
-2375 FAIEEDGNLVSV
+2375 
-2387 FSLNPSTKRGFL
+2387 
-2399 YAIKD
+2399 
-2404 FIIKEGANHLDAYV
+2404 
-2418 SPNQNLENIYKKVFG
+2418 
-2433 FKTAST
+2433 
-2439 MDYNME
+2439 
-2445 YDHDNIA
+2445 
-2452 KNHNNPKVV
+2452 
-2461 FMVLSEDVVENKH
+2461 
-2474 FDKNNYDEAE
+2474 
-2484 KHQHNY
+2484 
-2490 INKSTQQEKIE
+2490 EKIE
-2501 VQDAD
+2501 VQD
-2506 EEAEES
+2506 EEAKETDES
-2512 NKNSEKSDEESD
+2512 SDD
-2524 EKEAEEPK
+2524 
-2532 ESNDG
+2532 
-2537 FVDISDRLMGMF
+2537 FIDISDDLIDEF
-2549 SSVTEQ
+2549 DSSITEQ
-2555 PVSQTESTYI
+2555 PVSQTESTYT

-2590 SNLDERQYAQVRTKA
+2590 SNLSEKQYAQVRTKA
-2605 FENWFGNWETANNLL
+2605 FKDWFGDWERITNN
-2620 ANLDKVNT
+2620 
-2628 SLVDVEQHYK
+2628 SLGSL
-2638 PWRKDKTKGND
+2638 KGNTD
-2649 TLRIYLKDHSKGYF
+2649 VSEIINDDGTINFDKLEEITNKYFKNADSSLFKKG
-2663 ELVKDQEFGMYS
+2663 
-2675 VHFKTAR
+2675 
-2682 EGGKYNSDV
+2682 
-2691 TVSTKEDRKTLFKE
+2691 RKTLRERQEKHFDVNGNPIEANTLEHLINVTKSASEIDIKEELKPTLILAAALHDIAKPFHGGQRHGFQSVDVINSVFKGNISSLVKFAVRHHMLTLEESKEFTIDDAKRIIQDAIDNNINIQDAIDVLLALNASDIMMGQKPSDIDRYSGKTKKETIEEEIPVKRE
-2705 LIKLI
+2705 LLELAAKNL
-2710 PDGAQISTWGEISE
+2710 S
-2724 DGIKGLNNV
+2724 NN
-2733 GRDFTKVGEREI
+2733 
-2745 IKKSNG
+2745 
-2751 SKVNIPIYQKGEDV
+2751 DV

-2775 LVVYHGTKNNTEINK
+2775 LVVYHNTN
-2790 IDLSKSDDSIS
+2790 SK
-2801 FFTTNDKYHTA
+2801 FTIFEKGHD
-2812 NSYTESGINTG
+2812 
-2823 NSHLD
+2823 
-2828 EIINDILEYEGIAN
+2828 
-2842 YTKVKQYIETTIH
+2842 
-2855 NSEASLND
+2855 
-2863 LGPFDDEVSLKES
+2863 F
-2876 IHENKRLLQYLEDN
+2876 NKRLRSEEFTFHFGN
-2890 KDTLDF
+2890 K
-2896 NGNTVNIYSFFESL
+2896 NTANNRTSKYSMPVFL
-2910 KNPLIIDVKGKNWNK
+2910 NAR
-2925 IQFEDNTF
+2925 NT
-2933 STREIAKIAKE
+2933 I
-2944 RGYDS
+2944 RGYDGMQNSPIEFINELLKQNIIDRTGFDVARNKINNIQYNYNISHKQRLERISEYIDTLLEFYGKPNS
-2949 VIFKNIRDLG
+2949 VILYSNEIEGVGED
-2959 AGMSYDGVLYENDVD
+2959 SYMILN
-2974 KPNVYIAFSSN
+2974 SN

-2991 DNVGTFSN
+2991 DNTGAFSN

-3007 SVTEERITLMPN
+3007 SVTEENITLMSN
-3019 VPSIASISDMLP
+3019 IPSITSISDMLP

-3045 ELETSCQ
+3045 EFETSCR

>member
-1 MDVLDFINKGGKK
+1 MDIQAIFNAGGTVIKNPNYKKGKK
-14 EVSNPLFNSKSKKN
+14 NTESEY
-28 IQSRSITVQDLEPDN
+28 ITVSDLESGVKPDGSILADVAY
-43 DAAINMAVAD
+43 DAAAKGEQAILGRNG
-53 EINQYSIDSKTA
+53 EL
-65 DKYRA
+65 DKYIER
-70 EGMNWNPWE
+70 GLTPNGWE

-87 QQGTFAKFGNALA
+87 QQGGFAKFGNALA
-100 QAVVSEFAIGT
+100 QTLVSELTIGT

-125 IGLSD
+125 VGLSD

-138 KFLEEKQEEFRNF
+138 EFLEEKQEEFRNF
-151 APIYSDSNLHISNGG
+151 APIYSDQNLNIFNGG
-166 LLDPGWWASNIPSIV
+166 LIDPGWWASNIPSIV
-181 SSLTLLIPS
+181 SSLTLLLPS
-190 TGITRGISY
+190 SGIVKSASY
-199 LGKLGKISSR
+199 LGKLGKVGAR

-237 EDIAKATKLNDV
+237 EEIEELTKLNGV
-249 RRFLTSASTAKQT
+249 QRFLTSASTAKQT

-289 DMYVKASEYLKD
+289 DMYVEASEYLKD
-301 DDNYKAFIEQNK
+301 DDNYNAFIKQNK
-313 ESLEKAGVDITDK
+313 ESLEKAGVDITDR
-326 DSVAKYVSSSAADRT
+326 DSVAKYVSSAAADRT
-341 FQLDW
+341 FQIDW

-352 VIEMYGLRN
+352 VLEMYGLRN

-382 AIKYFGKKPEEIA
+382 AEKYFGKKPEEIA
-395 KLKSQRSFIE
+395 KLKSQRSFRE
-405 KAGEWTSD
+405 KAGEWASD

-458 GVWENIRNGFDGRL
+458 GVWRNIMNGFDGRL
-472 HSYLL
+472 GSYLL
-477 APELH
+477 APELY

-496 YGGSKLR
+496 AGGSALR
-503 RIRQK
+503 RIGQK

-516 KAKKSTP
+516 KAKKSLP
-523 WYQLDE
+523 WYKLDE

-541 ARATDFATYK
+541 ARATDFANYK
-551 AQLDKINSGVDIYN
+551 KQLDKINSGVDVYN
-565 STENNEVK
+565 STEDNEVK
-573 FNSKEEADIAREKL
+573 FNSKEEADVAREKL

-606 MLKAFLQNDNVRK
+606 MLKSFLQNDNVRK

-626 FGNAEENG
+626 FGKAEENG
-634 KSASDIEAESKEYI
+634 KSTSDIEAESKEYI

-663 EELTAIDYASSR
+663 QELTAIDYASSR
-675 VGNDVLAEYM
+675 IGNDVLAEYM
-685 QIMANNNVHTRL
+685 QIMATNNVHTQL
-697 ALKQNNL
+697 ALRQNEL
-704 SLAGTNTRISQLE
+704 SLAGTNGRIAQLE
-717 DQFRDKLDPN
+717 DQFRDELDPS
-727 INHAKNIKVGLIS
+727 INHANNIKVGLIS

-751 EVTSQKD
+751 NILSQED

-767 NINKKIKTLEDELS
+767 NINKKIKTLEDELT

-795 TKTKGEDGKYTTD
+795 TKGEDGKYTTD

-818 KQIINRTEDMSGKT
+818 KQIINRTEDMSGRT

-838 LDLSDRAKTVLN
+838 LDLSDRARTILN
-850 DEELQRYKVLEQDA
+850 DEELQRYNVLEQDA

-896 SEIVRTVDEVKSYAN
+896 SELVRTVDEVKSYAN
-911 MLHNTMNEARITA
+911 MLHNTMSEARVTA
-924 IEQANKTILS
+924 IEQANKTIMS
-934 LYKKYGNAVEN
+934 LYKKHGEDVEN
-945 YISKRYRTE
+945 YISKRYRNE
-954 NDNIDT
+954 SGNLET

-965 RRDLNDA
+965 RRDLDDA

-984 YLGVQ
+984 YLGMQ

-1004 DSADDNEKGEENTTN
+1004 DSADDSEQGEENTTN
-1019 LEANADT
+1019 SEANTGT
-1026 INQDVNNSTG
+1026 INQGVDNT
-1036 ATIQANTEQETG
+1036 TETPTQADTEQEG
-1048 QTDENQ
+1048 QQSEEKQ
-1054 PIVDPQKTENR
+1054 PILDPQETENR
-1065 TPTYYAKFWFPKGVL
+1065 TPAFYTKFRFSKGVL
-1080 SSSRHSNTDNGGA
+1080 SSGHHSSTDNGSA

-1101 TFTLDVRDDKK
+1101 TFTLDVRDNKR
-1112 ALNDNRFFSNADE
+1112 ALNDTRFFSNAKE
-1125 VDLTRPYEVVEKPIL
+1125 VDLTRPYEVAEKPIL
-1140 KKNKKGKLEIYKQGK
+1140 KKNKKGKLVIYKQGR

-1170 EQQVSQT
+1170 EQQNGQLNEGQNTETNGAQT
-1177 NEEQNTETNE
+1177 ITQGTNDATEQNTETN
-1187 EQTITQSANDVT
+1187 
-1199 EQNTEQN
+1199 
-1206 TETITQPVEGNN
+1206 TQPVEGNIESVN
-1218 ENIED
+1218 DNIAEN
-1223 NVSNNPSTGGVVGE
+1223 SSTGGVVGE
-1237 ESQPVPTVTPT
+1237 NSQTSTTVA
-1248 VVPQEQK
+1248 PQKQQK
-1255 SSKESTT
+1255 SSTEATT
-1262 SVYDDVVPDE
+1262 SVYDDVIPDE

-1300 TIATEIINAEVKK
+1300 AIATEIINTEVKK

-1322 AVNKSLSIIKRVIE
+1322 AVNKSLAIIKRVIE
-1336 RKKGKASK
+1336 RKKGKASE

-1360 IELTNRN
+1360 LELTHKN
-1367 PFIEDYTN
+1367 PFVENYTN

-1403 LLRYVNTISNDSQ
+1403 LLRYVNIVSNDSQ
-1416 MSNMMFDAL
+1416 TSNMIFDAL

-1459 QRYQERFSDTTTQR
+1459 QRYQERLSDTTVQR

-1484 SQKEIKEFEE
+1484 SKKEIEEFED
-1494 ALEALNKGDKL
+1494 AIEALNKGDKL

-1526 LSIPTINSKTG
+1526 LSIPRVNSKTG

-1544 GWKYDILTQAG
+1544 GWKYDILTQSG

-1567 RWLNEVNED
+1567 HWLNEEND
-1576 SKELNAIIYELAFEK
+1576 ACKELNAIIYELAFEK
-1591 TSPERKKELLAKFI
+1591 TSPERKQELLAKFN
-1605 ENKEIKAA
+1605 ENEEIKAA
-1613 KAQGFI
+1613 KAQGYV
-1619 DNRAGSEKL
+1619 DNKAGNEKL

-1633 KLWKYKNYT
+1633 KLWRYKSYS
-1642 DGDVTS
+1642 DGKITLF
-1648 SKNRRIERSLN
+1648 KNKRINDSLD

-1672 NYLVNNNDGEIEVA
+1672 SYLINNTDGEIEVA

-1691 EIIRASETNGREV
+1691 EIIRASETNGQEA

-1715 VNPGVHKLAISSRTP
+1715 VNPDVHKLAISSRTS

-1765 QAYPAE
+1765 QAYPAD

-1786 AIQNKVLE
+1786 AIQNRVLE
-1794 LLDNHSKNPTQESFN
+1794 LLEAHSNNPTQESFN
-1809 EVKEF
+1809 EVKDF
-1814 IKSVLSN
+1814 VKSVLSN
-1821 HNGNSSLFWNLRLF
+1821 YNGNSSLFWNLRLF

-1845 NNETKIVINAKDG
+1845 NNDTKIVINAKDG
-1858 NIDIS
+1858 NVDVS
-1863 KSEYKPNIKGYKQK
+1863 KSEYEPNIRGYRQR

-1903 TYIASDNA
+1903 TYILSDNA
-1911 TNTILNGIAKRRK
+1911 TNTVLNGIAKRRN

-1943 FILNNNLV
+1943 FVLNNNLV

-1978 LEIRINNVITS
+1978 LEIRINNTTTS
-1989 PVEDIVE
+1989 PVEGTAE
-1996 QQPVEPVIPNVHNIS
+1996 QQSVEPVVPNVKNVS
-2011 IPEKAIAILNGTQQS
+2011 IPERAIAILNGTQQS

-2034 ALVFNGK
+2034 ALVFKGN

-2046 KDLELLPE
+2046 KDLELLPK
-2054 NLIFDENFNNK
+2054 NLIFDENFNNQ
-2065 QGYETINAEYNNNT
+2065 QGYETINAEYRKST
-2079 KKITV
+2079 KQVTV
-2084 GPRWLEMFN
+2084 GKRWLDMFN
-2093 NPTTRNQAIR
+2093 NPNTRNQAIR
-2103 KLIHEQLHYKLSK
+2103 KLIHEQLHHKLRD

-2133 YLDKNNVPKDAH
+2133 YLDKNNVPKDAR

-2201 LSDIFGWN
+2201 LSDIFGWK

-2220 NTIRELKLSSEDVE
+2220 NTIRELKLSSETVE
-2234 QNNNKLIKNKEYDT
+2234 QNTETQTDSETNVEQEDNNDKNLQENNK
-2248 TDEFNRLQEES
+2248 
-2259 LGLSETKIQ
+2259 
-2268 QYHKG
+2268 
-2273 YRGGINGE
+2273 
-2281 VIPIFGD
+2281 
-2288 EDRQRLGRIY
+2288 
-2298 KRVLSRGTNTRTNS
+2298 
-2312 RTTLI
+2312 
-2317 HKLNNGQTSTFNIVA
+2317 
-2332 VSPKLFHDIFEIN
+2332 
-2345 RRYLPNGELVDLH
+2345 
-2358 DDYSN
+2358 
-2363 CKCFISDDGLCG
+2363 
-2375 FAIEEDGNLVSV
+2375 
-2387 FSLNPSTKRGFL
+2387 
-2399 YAIKD
+2399 
-2404 FIIKEGANHLDAYV
+2404 
-2418 SPNQNLENIYKKVFG
+2418 
-2433 FKTAST
+2433 TA
-2439 MDYNME
+2439 E
-2445 YDHDNIA
+2445 
-2452 KNHNNPKVV
+2452 
-2461 FMVLSEDVVENKH
+2461 
-2474 FDKNNYDEAE
+2474 
-2484 KHQHNY
+2484 
-2490 INKSTQQEKIE
+2490 EKIE
-2501 VQDAD
+2501 VQD
-2506 EEAEES
+2506 EEAEETNES
-2512 NKNSEKSDEESD
+2512 SDD
-2524 EKEAEEPK
+2524 
-2532 ESNDG
+2532 
-2537 FVDISDRLMGMF
+2537 FVDFSDDLIDEF
-2549 SSVTEQ
+2549 DSSITEQ
-2555 PVSQTESTYI
+2555 PVSQTETAYT

-2573 RAPRNAKGQLLA
+2573 RAPRNEKGQLLA
-2585 PNGKV
+2585 PNGNV
-2590 SNLDERQYAQVRTKA
+2590 SNLTEKQYAQVRTKA
-2605 FENWFGNWETANNLL
+2605 FKDWFGDWENN
-2620 ANLDKVNT
+2620 
-2628 SLVDVEQHYK
+2628 
-2638 PWRKDKTKGND
+2638 P
-2649 TLRIYLKDHSKGYF
+2649 
-2663 ELVKDQEFGMYS
+2663 
-2675 VHFKTAR
+2675 
-2682 EGGKYNSDV
+2682 
-2691 TVSTKEDRKTLFKE
+2691 
-2705 LIKLI
+2705 
-2710 PDGAQISTWGEISE
+2710 SE
-2724 DGIKGLNNV
+2724 A
-2733 GRDFTKVGEREI
+2733 
-2745 IKKSNG
+2745 
-2751 SKVNIPIYQKGEDV
+2751 

-2775 LVVYHGTKNNTEINK
+2775 LVVYHNTNSKFTKFEKGHDFNRYLRSEEFTFHFGNK
-2790 IDLSKSDDSIS
+2790 
-2801 FFTTNDKYHTA
+2801 TTA
-2812 NSYTESGINTG
+2812 NNRTS
-2823 NSHLD
+2823 
-2828 EIINDILEYEGIAN
+2828 
-2842 YTKVKQYIETTIH
+2842 K
-2855 NSEASLND
+2855 
-2863 LGPFDDEVSLKES
+2863 
-2876 IHENKRLLQYLEDN
+2876 
-2890 KDTLDF
+2890 
-2896 NGNTVNIYSFFESL
+2896 YSMPVFLSA
-2910 KNPLIIDVKGKNWNK
+2910 KNVI
-2925 IQFEDNTF
+2925 
-2933 STREIAKIAKE
+2933 
-2944 RGYDS
+2944 RGYDGMQNSPMEFINELFKQGIIDKNGFGVAKNAINNIQYNYGLSHKQKLEKMSEYIDTLLEFYGKDNS
-2949 VIFKNIRDLG
+2949 VILYSNNIEGVGED
-2959 AGMSYDGVLYENDVD
+2959 SYMILN
-2974 KPNVYIAFSSN
+2974 SN

-2991 DNVGTFSN
+2991 GNTGAFSN
-2999 EDDDIYHS
+2999 EDDNIYHS
-3007 SVTEERITLMPN
+3007 SVTEERVTIMSN
-3019 VPSIASISDMLP
+3019 VPSIASISDILP
-3031 LAQQPKFDA
+3031 LAQQPEFDA

-3045 ELETSCQ
+3045 EFETSCR

>member
-151 APIYSDSNLHISNGG
+151 APIYSDPNLHISNGG

-249 RRFLTSASTAKQT
+249 QRFLTSASTAKQT

-289 DMYVKASEYLKD
+289 DMYVEASEYLKD

-795 TKTKGEDGKYTTD
+795 TKGEDGKYTTD

-911 MLHNTMNEARITA
+911 MLHNTMSEARVTA

-945 YISKRYRTE
+945 YISKRYRNE

-965 RRDLNDA
+965 RRDLYDA

-989 LEMMFRQ
+989 LEMMFRR

-1177 NEEQNTETNE
+1177 NEEKNTETNE

-1494 ALEALNKGDKL
+1494 AIEALNKGDKL
-1505 TYTREDN
+1505 TYTRENN

-1619 DNRAGSEKL
+1619 DVTAGSEKL

-1845 NNETKIVINAKDG
+1845 NNETKIVINAKDE
-1858 NIDIS
+1858 NVDIS

-2093 NPTTRNQAIR
+2093 NPITRNQAIR

-2220 NTIRELKLSSEDVE
+2220 NTIRELKLSSETVE
-2234 QNNNKLIKNKEYDT
+2234 QNTETQTDNNETNVEQEDNNDVNLQENTKTDEENNK
-2248 TDEFNRLQEES
+2248 
-2259 LGLSETKIQ
+2259 
-2268 QYHKG
+2268 
-2273 YRGGINGE
+2273 
-2281 VIPIFGD
+2281 
-2288 EDRQRLGRIY
+2288 
-2298 KRVLSRGTNTRTNS
+2298 TN
-2312 RTTLI
+2312 
-2317 HKLNNGQTSTFNIVA
+2317 
-2332 VSPKLFHDIFEIN
+2332 E
-2345 RRYLPNGELVDLH
+2345 
-2358 DDYSN
+2358 
-2363 CKCFISDDGLCG
+2363 
-2375 FAIEEDGNLVSV
+2375 
-2387 FSLNPSTKRGFL
+2387 
-2399 YAIKD
+2399 
-2404 FIIKEGANHLDAYV
+2404 
-2418 SPNQNLENIYKKVFG
+2418 
-2433 FKTAST
+2433 
-2439 MDYNME
+2439 
-2445 YDHDNIA
+2445 
-2452 KNHNNPKVV
+2452 
-2461 FMVLSEDVVENKH
+2461 
-2474 FDKNNYDEAE
+2474 
-2484 KHQHNY
+2484 
-2490 INKSTQQEKIE
+2490 EKIE
-2501 VQDAD
+2501 VQDEED
-2506 EEAEES
+2506 EEAEET
-2512 NKNSEKSDEESD
+2512 
-2524 EKEAEEPK
+2524 KEG
-2532 ESNDG
+2532 NDD
-2537 FVDISDRLMGMF
+2537 FVDISDRLMGIF

-2555 PVSQTESTYI
+2555 PISQTESTYT

-2605 FENWFGNWETANNLL
+2605 FKDWFGDWENNPNK
-2620 ANLDKVNT
+2620 A
-2628 SLVDVEQHYK
+2628 
-2638 PWRKDKTKGND
+2638 
-2649 TLRIYLKDHSKGYF
+2649 
-2663 ELVKDQEFGMYS
+2663 
-2675 VHFKTAR
+2675 
-2682 EGGKYNSDV
+2682 
-2691 TVSTKEDRKTLFKE
+2691 
-2705 LIKLI
+2705 
-2710 PDGAQISTWGEISE
+2710 
-2724 DGIKGLNNV
+2724 
-2733 GRDFTKVGEREI
+2733 
-2745 IKKSNG
+2745 
-2751 SKVNIPIYQKGEDV
+2751 

-2775 LVVYHGTKNNTEINK
+2775 LVVYHGGSNTKIFNTKGGAFGAGIKKGDIGTYFSTSKQDAKRYEEIYNFK
-2790 IDLSKSDDSIS
+2790 SGEKWITLSEL
-2801 FFTTNDKYHTA
+2801 A
-2812 NSYTESGINTG
+2812 NSGEMSEEDIKALNEAWEIERPNTR
-2823 NSHLD
+2823 
-2828 EIINDILEYEGIAN
+2828 AFF
-2842 YTKVKQYIETTIH
+2842 
-2855 NSEASLND
+2855 LN
-2863 LGPFDDEVSLKES
+2863 
-2876 IHENKRLLQYLEDN
+2876 I
-2890 KDTLDF
+2890 
-2896 NGNTVNIYSFFESL
+2896 
-2910 KNPLIIDVKGKNWNK
+2910 KNPKVTNYIGNNLD
-2925 IQFEDNTF
+2925 
-2933 STREIAKIAKE
+2933 
-2944 RGYDS
+2944 GYDKKDS
-2949 VIFKNIRDLG
+2949 NVNENN
-2959 AGMSYDGVLYENDVD
+2959 DGQHIIVTGRKIEEYV
-2974 KPNVYIAFSSN
+2974 AFNPN

-2991 DNVGTFSN
+2991 DNTGAFSN
-2999 EDDDIYHS
+2999 EDDDIRHS
-3007 SVTEERITLMPN
+3007 SVTEERITLIPN